1 MADPRGRDELAMKY
15 LLRTLSEDERE
26 RLEERYFSDD
36 AVLEELE
43 IAEDELVDRYVRGE
57 LSETDAERFQQ
68 TVAVSPRLVERVKF
82 AKSFADKLALTTI
95 PVTRPAH
102 DPEPTRWQRWFGESR
117 WPQLVPVLGLL
128 LVLVGGA
135 VLLVGWLRLKEESR
149 KLGEQQAQL
158 EQRQR
163 EIERQTA
170 ELKAQADELAK
181 RGSQPAPNNP
191 GNEPLPQQPAPQNT
205 SILASLT
212 LFPGTTRSSG
222 RANTLRVEPTTTEV
236 QLTLNF
242 SDTDYPSYRAL
253 IKKDNVTE
261 VFSRSG
267 LGPRKTNRGGVI
279 SLRLPVKQLPAGD
292 YVINLF
298 GGEANEPV
306 ADYQFRVVK

>member
-1 MADPRGRDELAMKY
+1 LLNPSGRDELAMKY

-36 AVLEELE
+36 AMLEELE

-57 LSETDAERFQQ
+57 LSETDAGRFQQ
-68 TVAVSPRLVERVKF
+68 TIAGSPRLVERVKF
-82 AKSFADKLALTTI
+82 AKAFADKLALATI
-95 PVTRPAH
+95 PVTK
-102 DPEPTRWQRWFGESR
+102 PEPKESWWQKWFGESR
-117 WPQLVPVLGLL
+117 WPQLAPALGLL
-128 LVLVGGA
+128 IVLVGGT

-149 KLGEQQAQL
+149 KLAEQQAQL

-163 EIERQTA
+163 EIERQAA

-181 RGSQPAPNNP
+181 RGSQPSP
-191 GNEPLPQQPAPQNT
+191 NEPLPQQPAPPTT

-242 SDTDYPSYRAL
+242 SDTDYTSYRAV
-253 IKKDNVTE
+253 IKKDNVAE
-261 VFSRSG
+261 IFSRSG
-267 LGPRKTNRGGVI
+267 LSPRKTNRGGVI
-279 SLRLPVKQLPAGD
+279 SLRLPGKQLPAGD

-298 GGEANEPV
+298 GGEANEGV